1 MRKANSLFKLLALVA
16 LLTGAL
22 MMSGAALADDGIE
35 CAEFVLYVEGEGS
48 ASNYAV
54 SSPDGYA
61 LNDYMLID
69 SMSFAINPTCSNTD
83 LSSSEIVSAVESG
96 MREWNSHLIRPL
108 FNMDNYVDTSAYA
121 GKRNDGVNVISFA
134 ELAPDVLAVTKTYY
148 NTKYPL
154 PSEYP
159 AKYAAV
165 ESDITFNTKYVNW
178 TNVDKNLSGM
188 DMQSLATHEL
198 GHALG
203 LGDVYSSQYSYV
215 TMYAYGV
222 SGDKSA
228 RSLAEPDLKGL
239 SKLYDVKG
247 YGGPGALPTL
257 TPAPTIAPTP
267 TPTASL
273 TATVTTASGGLNMR
287 AEPDKNGAWV
297 ATLPRLAKVTV
308 LNRGD
313 EWSQVQYGDKIGY
326 VMSRYLTFDEPLDP
340 SATPTPT
347 PPERYAYVN
356 ASTSLNM
363 REAPESDADIVTRI
377 PSGKQVKVLSC
388 DAEWSRVQYG
398 IYTGYVATRYLTF
411 IDGQTPEPSATP
423 EPGATATPEPPSRE
437 AIVNT
442 TTRLNMRAEPD
453 MDGDIV
459 IKIPARATVK
469 VIGTVSEWSKIVY
482 GGKTGYVMT
491 RYLLFK
497 DEPTDAPT
505 EQPQPSEQPSARP
518 SEQPTDEPTTKP
530 TPEPTAEPTSGSDDK
545 DDYRTV
551 TLSGSARKLNV
562 RQTAADDAEVIAQ
575 VYNGERVRVL
585 AEEGSWCKIEF
596 DGKTGYVKSKYL
608 K

>member
-1 MRKANSLFKLLALVA
+1 MMRKANSLFKLLTLVA
-16 LLTGAL
+16 LLVGAL

-35 CAEFVLYVEGEGS
+35 CAEFVLYVDGEGS

-54 SSPDGYA
+54 SSSGGYV

-83 LSSSEIVSAVESG
+83 LSSSEIVSAMESG
-96 MREWNSHLIRPL
+96 MREWNSHLARPL
-108 FNMDNYVDTSAYA
+108 FSMSNYVDTGAHAS
-121 GKRNDGVNVISFA
+121 KKNDGVNAISFA
-134 ELAPDVLAVTKTYY
+134 ELASDVLAVTKTYY

-154 PSEYP
+154 PEGYP

-178 TNVDKNLSGM
+178 TNVDKNPSGM
-188 DMQSLATHEL
+188 DLQSLATHEL

-203 LGDVYSSQYSYV
+203 LGDVYGSQYSYV

-222 SGDKSA
+222 SGDKGA

-239 SKLYDVKG
+239 SKFYDVPG
-247 YGGPGALPTL
+247 YGGPGPLPTL

-267 TPTASL
+267 TPTSAL
-273 TATVTTASGGLNMR
+273 TATVTTTSGGLNMR

-308 LNRGD
+308 LDRGS
-313 EWSQVQYGDKIGY
+313 EWSKVQYGDKIGY
-326 VMSRYLTFDEPLDP
+326 VMSRYLTFDQPIDP
-340 SATPTPT
+340 SVTPTPT

-363 REAPESDADIVTRI
+363 REAPESNAGIVTRI
-377 PSGKQVKVLSC
+377 PSGKQVRVLGYDS
-388 DAEWSRVQYG
+388 EWSHVQYG
-398 IYTGYVATRYLTF
+398 VYTGYVATRYLTF
-411 IDGQTPEPSATP
+411 MDGQTPEPSATP
-423 EPGATATPEPPSRE
+423 EPGVTATPEPPSRE

-442 TTRLNMRAEPD
+442 TTRLNMRSDPN
-453 MDGDIV
+453 MNGDILV
-459 IKIPARATVK
+459 RIPARATVK
-469 VIGTVSEWSKIVY
+469 VVGTASEWSKIVY
-482 GGKTGYVMT
+482 GGQTGYVMT

-505 EQPQPSEQPSARP
+505 AQPSAQP
-518 SEQPTDEPTTKP
+518 SGCPSDEPTAKP
-530 TPEPTAEPTSGSDDK
+530 TAEPTAEPTSGSGAK

-562 RQTAADDAEVIAQ
+562 RQTAAGDAEVIAQ

-585 AEEGSWCKIEF
+585 AEEGIWSKIEF
-596 DGKTGYVKSKYL
+596 DGNTGYVKSEYL